1 MIVGERK
8 DVEEIKDMLPEDM
21 DDLLIVACG
30 TCVTVSLAG
39 GEREANSLKALLSLY
54 YGENGENVD
63 IKADA
68 IKRQCD
74 DEFIDTIEE
83 EIEESDAVLSL
94 ACGVGVQHLAIR
106 FPSSIILPGLNTTF
120 YGRTSATGEWEEM
133 CQGCGEC
140 VLDRF
145 AGVCPIARCSKSLLN
160 GPCGGSEEG
169 KCEVDEEID
178 CGWELIYERA
188 SELGVL
194 DRLLEHEPPKDWTTS
209 TDGGVRSHKNPE
221 FFGSGGE

>member
-8 DVEEIKDMLPEDM
+8 EVDEIKDMLPEDM
-21 DDLLIVACG
+21 NNLLIVGCG

-39 GEREANSLKALLSLY
+39 GEREANSLRDLLSLY
-54 YGENGENVD
+54 YRQNGQEVD

-83 EIEESDAVLSL
+83 EIEDNDVILSL
-94 ACGVGVQHLAIR
+94 ACGIGVQHLAIR
-106 FPSSIILPGLNTTF
+106 FPGTLILPGLDTTF

-133 CQGCGEC
+133 CHGCGQC
-140 VLDRF
+140 ILDHF

-160 GPCGGSEEG
+160 GPCGGSEDG
-169 KCEVDEEID
+169 NCEVDDEID
-178 CGWELIYERA
+178 CGWELIYDRA
-188 SELGVL
+188 KELGVL
-194 DRLLEHEPPKDWTTS
+194 NRLLEFEPPKDWS
-209 TDGGVRSHKNPE
+209 TYRDGGVRSHKNPE